1 MDEQNNNFGQQ
12 PAQPAMPQMN
22 NAGGTAMP
30 VPDAPVQAAGAPE
43 PKDKKGLWF
52 VLLIVVSVALIA
64 AVVVLVILLL
74 PNDGTATIK
83 TEVAPG
89 QEAEN
94 DKKEDDKKD
103 DKQDEEDTPAKK
115 MAQRNVQREDDISR
129 FLTAVTDFQTNNSGK
144 TPWQANDVA
153 TFTRRYIDDKCEA
166 EDGKIV
172 ADSCGDEFR
181 DPDGTQYEWGEA
193 ISVPSTTP
201 DKGVSV
207 FDGDVPEEPDHI
219 IYVRTSA
226 GCGDKEGYVEY
237 YAGERSVAL
246 FYVEE
251 GGYILCIDNH

>member
-83 TEVAPG
+83 TEVTPG
-89 QEAEN
+89 QEAEI
-94 DKKEDDKKD
+94 DKKD
-103 DKQDEEDTPAKK
+103 EEPNKDDEEDTPAKK
-115 MAQRNVQREDDISR
+115 MAQRNAQRDDDISR
-129 FLTAVTDFQTNNSGK
+129 FLTAVTDFQTNNSGN
-144 TPWQANDVA
+144 TPWQKDDVA
-153 TFTRRYIDDKCEA
+153 IFTRRYIDDKCEA